1 MSTGRDELIPFT
13 RLSVNKMDYKK
24 LSRTGKLYGALRLF
38 YHWAIRRSEVLPYLP
53 QEISIEPTNRCNFTC
68 SFCPQSNPD
77 HFAEIPASALT
88 PEGVEKIL
96 RKLRAEGVRGDLLH
110 WTLDGEPFMNKR
122 FHENLRVARDYGFT
136 TFHFATNGMLLT
148 PHRLHQLPR
157 EGVKFAMTPD
167 FCSDEAYFEDVRGTK
182 GSWKVVLE
190 NLRTALADQDLDHI
204 EFKVTDISS
213 FKIRDADELE
223 KRFKA
228 LKALFP
234 ESERISFHQR
244 VFHNAS
250 GTMESRIESRE
261 GYRLC
266 PYPWYTMFIA
276 HNGDAVACCRDLEHQ
291 TVLGNLFEQ
300 DVMEIWNGEK
310 YQALRRDLVEKHPEK
325 QAACKGCDMPYD
337 GDKFTIKNFAKTAVH
352 RMMLLDD

>member
-1 MSTGRDELIPFT
+1 
-13 RLSVNKMDYKK
+13 MDRRKTSRFWK
-24 LSRTGKLYGALRLF
+24 LSGAVQLF

-77 HFAEIPASALT
+77 HFAQIPADALT
-88 PEGVEKIL
+88 PQRIAQL
-96 RKLRAEGVRGDLLH
+96 LQKLRASGVKGDLLH
-110 WTLDGEPFMNKR
+110 WTLDGEPFMNKS
-122 FHENLRVARDYGFT
+122 FHELLYIARDYGFT
-136 TFHFATNGMLLT
+136 TFHFATNAMLLT
-148 PHRLHQLPR
+148 RERLHQLPGD
-157 EGVKFAMTPD
+157 GVKIAMTPD
-167 FCSDEAYFEDVRGTK
+167 FCSDPEYFEEVRGTK
-182 GSWKVVLE
+182 GSWQVVLD
-190 NLRTALADQDLDHI
+190 NLRAALADDELGHI

-213 FKIRDADELE
+213 FRIRDPAELDR
-223 KRFKA
+223 RFEA
-228 LKALFP
+228 LQALFP
-234 ESERISFHQR
+234 SSERISFHRR

-250 GTMESRIESRE
+250 GTMESRIESKDN
-261 GYRLC
+261 YRLC
-266 PYPWYTMFIA
+266 PYPWYTLFIA

-310 YQALRRDLVEKHPEK
+310 YQALRRDLVEQHPER

-337 GDKFTIKNFAKTAVH
+337 AEKFTLKNFAKTAVH

>member
-1 MSTGRDELIPFT
+1 
-13 RLSVNKMDYKK
+13 MDYTKLTRIEK
-24 LSRTGKLYGALRLF
+24 LSGAARLF
-38 YHWAIRRSEVLPYLP
+38 YHWAIRRSLVLPYLP

-77 HFAEIPASALT
+77 HFASIPASILT
-88 PEGVEKIL
+88 PESVTIFLE
-96 RKLRAEGVRGDLLH
+96 KLRASGVRTDLLH

-122 FHENLRVARDYGFT
+122 FHENLEVARDFGFT
-136 TFHFATNGMLLT
+136 TFHFATNAMLLT
-148 PHRLHQLPR
+148 GDRLHQLPR
-157 EGVKFAMTPD
+157 EGVRFAMTPD
-167 FCSDEAYFEDVRGTK
+167 FCSDEAYFEDVRGTQ

-190 NLRTALADQDLDHI
+190 NLRAALADDQLDHI

-213 FKIRDADELE
+213 FKIRDPGELDR
-223 KRFKA
+223 RFEA

-234 ESERISFHQR
+234 ASERISFHRR

-250 GTMESRIESRE
+250 GTMESRIESPE
-261 GYRLC
+261 GYRVC

-300 DVMEIWNGEK
+300 DVQEIWNGEK
-310 YQALRRDLVEKHPEK
+310 YQALRRDLAEKHPER

-337 GDKFTIKNFAKTAVH
+337 KAKYTLNNFVKTAVH
-352 RMMLLDD
+352 RMLLLDD